1 MIEHRP
7 RAQKEVASLPPMGQ
21 FLRMRGRW
29 LAWTLSIALSGCSL
43 PAPYQTYAPT
53 DTSAPPPPRTALT
66 VYGGSTTTSDYG
78 GTTTTSDMMPDSGA
92 PEPIAAPDTVT
103 PATLAAPATT
113 TPANQAVAVC
123 YNRLWNK
130 PDAVKNAAVQ
140 ACGNSSA
147 RIQSQGVD
155 LDACPVLT
163 PTKAVFSCGT
173 SESP

>member
-7 RAQKEVASLPPMGQ
+7 RAQKEVASPEQVRQ

-29 LAWTLSIALSGCSL
+29 LAWTLSIALSGCGL
-43 PAPYQTYAPT
+43 PAPYQTYSPT
-53 DTSAPPPPRTALT
+53 DPTALPPQQNTALT
-66 VYGGSTTTSDYG
+66 IYGGA
-78 GTTTTSDMMPDSGA
+78 TTTSDMMPDSTA
-92 PEPIAAPDTVT
+92 LEPIAAPDTVT
-103 PATLAAPATT
+103 PATLAAPPTT
-113 TPANQAVAVC
+113 TPTNQSVAIC

-130 PDAVKNAAVQ
+130 PDAIKNAATQ

-173 SESP
+173 STNP